1 MRKTSLLFTVVALF
15 LVASLLFVM
24 GCKNQLTNKSASEPE
39 IASSTQEGQID
50 ISGIVVFKD
59 LEGGFFA
66 IEGDGGKIY
75 DPINLPDAFKRDGL
89 KVKVNARLR
98 NDMGSIHMVGDI
110 IEIVDIT
117 AE

>member
-1 MRKTSLLFTVVALF
+1 MRKTSLLYTVMAIF
-15 LVASLLFVM
+15 LIASLLFVM
-24 GCKNQLTNKSASEPE
+24 GCKNQLTNESAREAE
-39 IASSTQEGQID
+39 NASITHEDQID
-50 ISGIVVFKD
+50 ISGTVVYKE

-75 DPINLPDAFKRDGL
+75 DPINLPDAFKKDGL
-89 KVKVNARLR
+89 KVNVNAKLR

-117 AE
+117 GE

>member
-1 MRKTSLLFTVVALF
+1 MRKTSLLFTVVAIF
-15 LVASLLFVM
+15 LIASLLFLM
-24 GCKNQLTNKSASEPE
+24 GCKNQLTNESASEPE
-39 IASSTQEGQID
+39 NASIAQEDQID
-50 ISGIVVFKD
+50 ISGTVVYKD

-75 DPINLPDAFKRDGL
+75 DPINLPDAFKKDGL
-89 KVKVNARLR
+89 KVNVNAKLR

-117 AE
+117 GE

>member
-1 MRKTSLLFTVVALF
+1 MRRTSLLFTVVALF

-24 GCKNQLTNKSASEPE
+24 GCKNQPTNKSASEPE
-39 IASSTQEGQID
+39 KASITQEGRID
-50 ISGIVVFKD
+50 ISGTVVYKD

-66 IEGDGGKIY
+66 VEDDGGKIY